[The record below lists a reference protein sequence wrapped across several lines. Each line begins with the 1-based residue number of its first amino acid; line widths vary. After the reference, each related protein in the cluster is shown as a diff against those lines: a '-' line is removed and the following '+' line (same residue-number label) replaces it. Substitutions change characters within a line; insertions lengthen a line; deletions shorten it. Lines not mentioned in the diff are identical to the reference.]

1 MPSRGPA
8 PICKSVSKIV
18 IAAGSPNL
26 LNVFTKRQWTH
37 CDYDHWW
44 GNAIKSILL
53 IPKPSGNN
61 NKTFLRGKKYFI
73 IQMEKCKWPPSL
85 PKLNW
90 STFLTNKNKGNED
103 DDDVTIERTK
113 SKKLIRLKEADSWP
127 HPSSRTIAWLQFP
140 RSFSNLPSCI
150 SCGEHLVC
158 RQLEMLDNQLQTW
171 HRNVSAFCLRP
182 SIPKNRQG
190 RIWINMYE
198 WPLVN
203 RIHYYSNS
211 LMPLPFVKQQDTFA
225 QQIFLQKYVKLME
238 NSRHLVSW

>member
-1 MPSRGPA
+1 MHREKHFYFKMLITFEPNVAQR
-8 PICKSVSKIV
+8 SVASQ
-18 IAAGSPNL
+18 N
-26 LNVFTKRQWTH
+26 
-37 CDYDHWW
+37 DH
-44 GNAIKSILL
+44 
-53 IPKPSGNN
+53 
-61 NKTFLRGKKYFI
+61 
-73 IQMEKCKWPPSL
+73 
-85 PKLNW
+85 
-90 STFLTNKNKGNED
+90 
-103 DDDVTIERTK
+103 K
-113 SKKLIRLKEADSWP
+113 SKACLPEASNTASTMYRCLKRRLRRLYEAPFLATFFLAP
-127 HPSSRTIAWLQFP
+127 HSSKADTFERGQIIDRTWVLEPRSIAWLQFP

-203 RIHYYSNS
+203 RIHNYSNS